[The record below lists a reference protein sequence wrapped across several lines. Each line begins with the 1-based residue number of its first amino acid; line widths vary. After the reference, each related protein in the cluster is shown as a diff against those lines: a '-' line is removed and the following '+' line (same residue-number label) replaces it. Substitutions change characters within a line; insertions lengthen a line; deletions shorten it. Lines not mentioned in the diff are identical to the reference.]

1 METSD
6 PPQTPQEK
14 NLSSNNNQTSSR
26 KRHYQQTEANEEEYE
41 QSDEIQ
47 MNLEREIAELKKLVK
62 KQTKKIRTLEK
73 LTHKL
78 SGDTSRVSEDVDEL
92 FELVNSISDDVYTDP
107 QEYPAD
113 SYHVEAPTPES
124 EQSDEDYHPGD
135 DEDTYTGL
143 SYQKAALAKFTEQLN
158 VAMAKYQSNNQP
170 TLANSEQPATK
181 KTRFSARIATKN
193 TKNNGK
199 KPNYNYDNLGQTS
212 GSEDENKEDND
223 HTGSAVDCS
232 CEEHCTESAISP
244 GDYQSGSP
252 GQPIAIPINKEQLAK
267 IYNGTADAEFVKSII
282 NKALLKA
289 DPLEFVAKYCKE
301 QGFTQKKTTQL
312 KNQTKEYLALTAES
326 TKETSDLEHF
336 LYTPEPTRK
345 EIIKSLEYIKTNN
358 TSDKPYKFRILA
370 SHLENYAKN
379 IALYKANQLEDS
391 EPGTGEYYKLKNW
404 IDTLL
409 DIPWGQHK
417 YINVNSAMVG
427 TYLKNA
433 RECMNRV
440 IYGQDETKDVI
451 IQIISK
457 MITNPQKSGNV
468 FAVYGPPGVGKTTI
482 IKEGMS
488 QALGLPFAFISLGGA
503 TDSSYLDGHG
513 YTYEGSTPGK
523 IVELLKKSKCMNPI
537 FYFDELD
544 KVSDTRKGEEIANL
558 LIHLTDPSQNNMFQ
572 DKYLGNVNIDLSKSI
587 FVFSFND
594 ITRVNPILLD
604 RMELIYVKGFTLL
617 EKMRITRD
625 YLLPELLKLYCL
637 YSQYPL
643 QQPSTPI
650 VAGTTQHTTA
660 TDQQPDVIFND
671 ECLEYIITYNNQQA
685 KEDGVRQIKRRLEK
699 ICAQLNIL
707 KITGDECHNIH
718 SILDSIPELK
728 QGITWPL
735 VLSKDMIDK
744 LLKIKSRED
753 LAPPFGMYC

>member
-1 METSD
+1 METPD
-6 PPQTPQEK
+6 KPQTSQEK
-14 NLSSNNNQTSSR
+14 NMSSYNNQNPSR
-26 KRHYQQTEANEEEYE
+26 KRPLQDQIYDHTYDHTYDQIDDQIYDN
-41 QSDEIQ
+41 
-47 MNLEREIAELKKLVK
+47 MNLEIEIAELKKLVK
-62 KQTKKIRTLEK
+62 KQSKKIRSLEK
-73 LTHKL
+73 LAHKL
-78 SGDTSRVSEDVDEL
+78 SGDTSRVSEDIDEL
-92 FELVNSISDDVYTDP
+92 FDMVNTISDDVYTEQDVDMNNNG
-107 QEYPAD
+107 AD
-113 SYHVEAPTPES
+113 GGSD
-124 EQSDEDYHPGD
+124 QSDADYYPTGEEDD
-135 DEDTYTGL
+135 DESTL
-143 SYQKAALAKFTEQLN
+143 PAHKAALNKFTQQLN
-158 VAMAKYQSNNQP
+158 AAMQKYQPQ
-170 TLANSEQPATK
+170 QPATK
-181 KTRFSARIATKN
+181 KTRFSARLASSKTKN
-193 TKNNGK
+193 SSTNMTNTTNKTNID
-199 KPNYNYDNLGQTS
+199 YNEASECECEDHDAGNDMIADSLS
-212 GSEDENKEDND
+212 GAN
-223 HTGSAVDCS
+223 
-232 CEEHCTESAISP
+232 
-244 GDYQSGSP
+244 
-252 GQPIAIPINKEQLAK
+252 QPIAIPINKEQLSK
-267 IYNGTADAEFVKSII
+267 IYNGTADESFVKSII

-289 DPLEFVAKYCKE
+289 DPIGFVTKYCQE
-301 QGFTQKKTTQL
+301 QGFSKKKTTQL
-312 KNQTKEYLALTAES
+312 KNQTQEYIDLTAES
-326 TKETSDLEHF
+326 TREVSDLEHF
-336 LYTPEPTRK
+336 LETAEPIRK
-345 EIIKSLEYIKTNN
+345 EIIKSLEYIKENN

-391 EPGTGEYYKLKNW
+391 EPGTGDYYKLKNW

-409 DIPWGQHK
+409 DIPWGINK

-427 TYLKNA
+427 RYLKNA

-488 QALGLPFAFISLGGA
+488 RALGLPFAFISLGGA

-523 IVELLKKSKCMNPI
+523 IIDLLRKSKCMNPI

-594 ITRVNPILLD
+594 ITRVNSILLD
-604 RMELIYVKGFTLL
+604 RMELIYVKGFTIP

-637 YSQYPL
+637 FS
-643 QQPSTPI
+643 PSSTHVSTESIEPNH
-650 VAGTTQHTTA
+650 QSH
-660 TDQQPDVIFND
+660 DNMQPDVIFSD
-671 ECLEYIITYNNQQA
+671 ECLEYIISYNRQSA

-707 KITGDECHNIH
+707 KITGDECYNIH

-728 QGITWPL
+728 QGIQWPITL
-735 VLSKDMIDK
+735 NNEMIDK

>member
-1 METSD
+1 MEMPDQT
-6 PPQTPQEK
+6 QTPQEK
-14 NLSSNNNQTSSR
+14 NLSSNNNQSSSR
-26 KRHYQQTEANEEEYE
+26 KRPYQHHDLEEQFIEEEE
-41 QSDEIQ
+41 DK
-47 MNLEREIAELKKLVK
+47 MNLEREILELKKLVK
-62 KQTKKIRTLEK
+62 KQTKKIRALEK
-73 LTHKL
+73 LTHTL
-78 SGDTSRVSEDVDEL
+78 SSDTSRVSEDVDEL
-92 FELVNSISDDVYTDP
+92 FELVNSISEDVYTNHD
-107 QEYPAD
+107 ELDTNHANY
-113 SYHVEAPTPES
+113 
-124 EQSDEDYHPGD
+124 EQSESDQSDPEYNPGEDDTEEFSHALPG
-135 DEDTYTGL
+135 
-143 SYQKAALAKFTEQLN
+143 QKAALAKFTQQLN
-158 VAMAKYQSNNQP
+158 DAMRKYQTEYTS
-170 TLANSEQPATK
+170 TDKVSSKHKANIPPTK
-181 KTRFSARIATKN
+181 KTRFSTRLATKH
-193 TKNNGK
+193 TSDHEK
-199 KPNYNYDNLGQTS
+199 KPTCCDE
-212 GSEDENKEDND
+212 EDEIECDEDQ
-223 HTGSAVDCS
+223 
-232 CEEHCTESAISP
+232 EFESYNSESP
-244 GDYQSGSP
+244 GHYQSDSP
-252 GQPIAIPINKEQLAK
+252 RQQIAIPINKEQLAK
-267 IYNGTADAEFVKSII
+267 IYNGTADQEFVKSII
-282 NKALLKA
+282 NKALMKA
-289 DPLEFVAKYCKE
+289 DPLGFVAKYCKD

-312 KNQTKEYLALTAES
+312 KNQTQEYLALTAES

-336 LYTPEPTRK
+336 LFTPEPTRK

-427 TYLKNA
+427 SYLKNA

-604 RMELIYVKGFTLL
+604 RMELIYVKGFTLQ

-637 YSQYPL
+637 YSQ
-643 QQPSTPI
+643 PSS
-650 VAGTTQHTTA
+650 TTNSEP
-660 TDQQPDVIFND
+660 QPDVIFND
-671 ECLEYIITYNNQQA
+671 ECLEYIITYNNQTA
-685 KEDGVRQIKRRLEK
+685 KEDGVRQIKRRIEK

-728 QGITWPL
+728 LGIKWPL
-735 VLSKDMIDK
+735 KLNKEIIDK
-744 LLKIKSRED
+744 LLKIKSKED

>member
-1 METSD
+1 METID
-6 PPQTPQEK
+6 TPQTPQEK
-14 NLSSNNNQTSSR
+14 NLNSNNNQTSSR
-26 KRHYQQTEANEEEYE
+26 KRHYQDQQE
-41 QSDEIQ
+41 DDDQ
-47 MNLEREIAELKKLVK
+47 MNLEQEIVELKKLVK
-62 KQTKKIRTLEK
+62 KQTKKIRSLEK
-73 LTHKL
+73 LAHKL
-78 SGDTSRVSEDVDEL
+78 SGETGKAVDDIDEL
-92 FELVNSISDDVYTDP
+92 FELVNTLSDDVYTTNTEPDSGVLSSYIK
-107 QEYPAD
+107 QGQSGDQYSEDEYSGSDAD
-113 SYHVEAPTPES
+113 YNP
-124 EQSDEDYHPGD
+124 DEDELATEHELQG
-135 DEDTYTGL
+135 
-143 SYQKAALAKFTEQLN
+143 QKAALAKFTKQLN
-158 VAMAKYQSNNQP
+158 MAMQKYQSGAATNP
-170 TLANSEQPATK
+170 TTK
-181 KTRFSARIATKN
+181 KTRFSARIATKKSKQN
-193 TKNNGK
+193 QRENPSTNSGWEVETDEEEQEDAD
-199 KPNYNYDNLGQTS
+199 PN
-212 GSEDENKEDND
+212 KM
-223 HTGSAVDCS
+223 DCS
-232 CEEHCTESAISP
+232 CDEHEQTESP
-244 GDYQSGSP
+244 K
-252 GQPIAIPINKEQLAK
+252 QPIAIPINKEQLAK
-267 IYNGTADAEFVKSII
+267 IYNGTADEEFVKSII

-289 DPLEFVAKYCKE
+289 DPLGFVSKYCKE

-312 KNQTKEYLALTAES
+312 KNQTQEYLALTAET
-326 TKETSDLEHF
+326 TKEISDLEHF
-336 LYTPEPTRK
+336 LYTPDPTRK

-409 DIPWGQHK
+409 DIPWGQQR

-427 TYLKNA
+427 SYLKNA

-488 QALGLPFAFISLGGA
+488 QALSLPFAFISLGGA

-523 IVELLKKSKCMNPI
+523 IVELLKKAKCMNPI

-572 DKYLGNVNIDLSKSI
+572 DKYLGNINIDLSKSI

-604 RMELIYVKGFTLL
+604 RMELIYVKGFTLA
-617 EKMRITRD
+617 EKMRITQD

-637 YSQYPL
+637 YSPTATTE
-643 QQPSTPI
+643 PSTSAI
-650 VAGTTQHTTA
+650 DHQA
-660 TDQQPDVIFND
+660 DVIFND
-671 ECLEYIITYNNQQA
+671 ECLEYIITYNNQTA

-707 KITGDECHNIH
+707 KITGSECHNIH

-728 QGITWPL
+728 QGIQWPITL
-735 VLSKDMIDK
+735 NKEMIDK

>member
-1 METSD
+1 MEHID

-14 NLSSNNNQTSSR
+14 NLNSNNNQTSSR
-26 KRHYQQTEANEEEYE
+26 KRHYQDQQTE
-41 QSDEIQ
+41 DEDQ
-47 MNLEREIAELKKLVK
+47 MNLEQEIIELKKLVK
-62 KQTKKIRTLEK
+62 KQNKKIRSLEK
-73 LTHKL
+73 MAHKL
-78 SGDTSRVSEDVDEL
+78 SSETGRASEDIDEL
-92 FELVNSISDDVYTDP
+92 FELVNTMSDDVYTTNTEETNSVHQSSYIFSD
-107 QEYPAD
+107 QSKSNRYSNDEETGSDAD
-113 SYHVEAPTPES
+113 YNPE
-124 EQSDEDYHPGD
+124 DEDFSTEH
-135 DEDTYTGL
+135 GL
-143 SYQKAALAKFTEQLN
+143 SVQKVALAKFTQQLN
-158 VAMAKYQSNNQP
+158 MAMQKYQSGTPNP
-170 TLANSEQPATK
+170 PTK
-181 KTRFSARIATKN
+181 KTRFSARIATKKSKK
-193 TKNNGK
+193 TTNGNHK
-199 KPNYNYDNLGQTS
+199 SQTENQDSNEETDEEQLKDEEEQEIDIAEFDNAEQDHAGTS
-212 GSEDENKEDND
+212 
-223 HTGSAVDCS
+223 
-232 CEEHCTESAISP
+232 
-244 GDYQSGSP
+244 Q
-252 GQPIAIPINKEQLAK
+252 QPIAIPINKEQLAK
-267 IYNGTADAEFVKSII
+267 IYNGTADEDFIKSII
-282 NKALLKA
+282 NKAFLKA
-289 DPLEFVAKYCKE
+289 DPIGFVSKYCKE

-312 KNQTKEYLALTAES
+312 KNQTQEYLALTAES
-326 TKETSDLEHF
+326 TKEVSDLEHF
-336 LYTPEPTRK
+336 LYTPDITRK

-391 EPGTGEYYKLKNW
+391 EPGTGEYYKMKNW

-409 DIPWGQHK
+409 DIPWGHNK

-427 TYLKNA
+427 SYLKNA

-488 QALGLPFAFISLGGA
+488 QALNLPFAFISLGGA

-572 DKYLGNVNIDLSKSI
+572 DKYLGNINIDLSKSI

-604 RMELIYVKGFTLL
+604 RMELIYVKGFTLP

-637 YSQYPL
+637 YSPTATTEPSIPL
-643 QQPSTPI
+643 QSTF
-650 VAGTTQHTTA
+650 AENTH
-660 TDQQPDVIFND
+660 PDVIFND
-671 ECLEYIITYNNQQA
+671 DCLEYIITYNNQTA

-728 QGITWPL
+728 SGIKWPL
-735 VLSKDMIDK
+735 ALNKEMIDK

-753 LAPPFGMYC
+753 LTPPFGMYC

>member
-1 METSD
+1 METPD
-6 PPQTPQEK
+6 TPQTSQEK
-14 NLSSNNNQTSSR
+14 NLNSNNNQTSSR
-26 KRHYQQTEANEEEYE
+26 KRPYQDNQPNQHQTD
-41 QSDEIQ
+41 DETQ
-47 MNLEREIAELKKLVK
+47 MNLEQEIIELKKLVK
-62 KQTKKIRTLEK
+62 KQTKKIRSLEK
-73 LTHKL
+73 LAHKL
-78 SGDTSRVSEDVDEL
+78 SSETGKATDDIDEL
-92 FELVNSISDDVYTDP
+92 FELVNNMSEDVYTTNIETNNGTQSTHYSMAENSGSD
-107 QEYPAD
+107 AD
-113 SYHVEAPTPES
+113 YNP
-124 EQSDEDYHPGD
+124 DEDELD
-135 DEDTYTGL
+135 NETNI
-143 SYQKAALAKFTEQLN
+143 SSQRAALSKFTQKLN
-158 VAMAKYQSNNQP
+158 DTMQKYQSYAGTQMATKQP
-170 TLANSEQPATK
+170 PVK
-181 KTRFSARIATKN
+181 KTRFSARIATKKS
-193 TKNNGK
+193 KNNNSEK
-199 KPNYNYDNLGQTS
+199 IIEDSISSND
-212 GSEDENKEDND
+212 EDEQQDDELQQEI
-223 HTGSAVDCS
+223 DCS
-232 CEEHCTESAISP
+232 YNKHEYA
-244 GDYQSGSP
+244 QSVSP

-267 IYNGTADAEFVKSII
+267 IYNGTADEEFVKSII

-289 DPLEFVAKYCKE
+289 DPLGFVAKYCKE
-301 QGFTQKKTTQL
+301 QGFSQKKTTQL
-312 KNQTKEYLALTAES
+312 KNQTQDYLELTADS
-326 TKETSDLEHF
+326 TKETTDLEHF
-336 LYTPEPTRK
+336 LYTPDTTRK
-345 EIIKSLEYIKTNN
+345 EIIKSLEYIKNNN

-370 SHLENYAKN
+370 SHMDNYAKN

-417 YINVNSAMVG
+417 YINVNTAMVG
-427 TYLKNA
+427 SYLKNA

-488 QALGLPFAFISLGGA
+488 KALNLPFAFISLGGA

-544 KVSDTRKGEEIANL
+544 KVSDTRKGEEVANL

-572 DKYLGNVNIDLSKSI
+572 DKYLGNINIDLSKSI

-604 RMELIYVKGFTLL
+604 RMELIYVKGFTLQ

-625 YLLPELLKLYCL
+625 YLLPELLNLYCL
-637 YSQYPL
+637 YSPTITTESNIPTISL
-643 QQPSTPI
+643 STSEERRL
-650 VAGTTQHTTA
+650 
-660 TDQQPDVIFND
+660 DVIFND
-671 ECLEYIITYNNQQA
+671 ECLEYIITFNNQMA

-707 KITGDECHNIH
+707 KITGDDCHNIH

-728 QGITWPL
+728 AGIKWPL
-735 VLSKDMIDK
+735 VLNKEMIDK
-744 LLKIKSRED
+744 LLKINSRED
-753 LAPPFGMYC
+753 LVPPFGMYC

>member
-1 METSD
+1 MLSPD

-26 KRHYQQTEANEEEYE
+26 KRHYQQTEPTEEEE
-41 QSDEIQ
+41 HQLDTSTDK

-62 KQTKKIRTLEK
+62 KQTKKIRSLEK

-113 SYHVEAPTPES
+113 PYHFEAQSTES
-124 EQSDEDYHPGD
+124 EQSDEDYYPRE
-135 DEDTYTGL
+135 DEDPTSRL
-143 SYQKAALAKFTEQLN
+143 SYQKAALTKFTQQLN
-158 VAMAKYQSNNQP
+158 EAMAKYQSNTQP
-170 TLANSEQPATK
+170 TQGTSEQPATK

-193 TKNNGK
+193 TKKNGK
-199 KPNYNYDNLGQTS
+199 QQKYNYDDEHTQESNSEEDQT
-212 GSEDENKEDND
+212 GEDAMDCGCEDHNAEIP
-223 HTGSAVDCS
+223 S
-232 CEEHCTESAISP
+232 
-244 GDYQSGSP
+244 DYQTGSP

-267 IYNGTADAEFVKSII
+267 IYNGTADEEFVKSII

-289 DPLEFVAKYCKE
+289 DPLGFVAKYCKE

-312 KNQTKEYLALTAES
+312 KNQTQEYLALTAES
-326 TKETSDLEHF
+326 TKEISEIEHF

-427 TYLKNA
+427 SYLKNA

-488 QALGLPFAFISLGGA
+488 QALGIPFAFISLGGA

-572 DKYLGNVNIDLSKSI
+572 DKYLGNINIDLSKSI

-637 YSQYPL
+637 YSTDNINTEPSKL
-643 QQPSTPI
+643 QAKSTENI
-650 VAGTTQHTTA
+650 QA
-660 TDQQPDVIFND
+660 DVIVND
-671 ECLEYIITYNNQQA
+671 ECLEYIITYNNQHT

-728 QGITWPL
+728 QGIQWPITL
-735 VLSKDMIDK
+735 NKEMIDK

>member
-1 METSD
+1 METPD
-6 PPQTPQEK
+6 TPQTSQEK
-14 NLSSNNNQTSSR
+14 NLNSNNNQTSSR
-26 KRHYQQTEANEEEYE
+26 KRPYQDNQPNQHQTD
-41 QSDEIQ
+41 DETQ
-47 MNLEREIAELKKLVK
+47 MNLEQEIIELKKLVK
-62 KQTKKIRTLEK
+62 KQTKKIRSLEK
-73 LTHKL
+73 LAHKL
-78 SGDTSRVSEDVDEL
+78 SSETGKATDDIDEL
-92 FELVNSISDDVYTDP
+92 FELVNNMSEDVYTTNIETNNGTQSTHYSMAENSGSD
-107 QEYPAD
+107 AD
-113 SYHVEAPTPES
+113 YNP
-124 EQSDEDYHPGD
+124 DEDELD
-135 DEDTYTGL
+135 NETNI
-143 SYQKAALAKFTEQLN
+143 SSQRAALSKFTQKLN
-158 VAMAKYQSNNQP
+158 DTMQKYQSYAGTQMATKQP
-170 TLANSEQPATK
+170 PVK
-181 KTRFSARIATKN
+181 KTRFSARIATKKS
-193 TKNNGK
+193 KNNNSEK
-199 KPNYNYDNLGQTS
+199 IIEDSISSND
-212 GSEDENKEDND
+212 EDEQQDDELQQEI
-223 HTGSAVDCS
+223 DCS
-232 CEEHCTESAISP
+232 YNKHEYA
-244 GDYQSGSP
+244 QSVSP

-267 IYNGTADAEFVKSII
+267 IYNGTADEEFVKSII

-289 DPLEFVAKYCKE
+289 DPLGFVAKYCKE
-301 QGFTQKKTTQL
+301 QGFSQKKTTQL
-312 KNQTKEYLALTAES
+312 KNQTQDYLELTADS
-326 TKETSDLEHF
+326 TKETTDLEHF
-336 LYTPEPTRK
+336 LYTPDTTRK
-345 EIIKSLEYIKTNN
+345 EIIKSLEYIKNNN

-370 SHLENYAKN
+370 SHMDNYAKN

-417 YINVNSAMVG
+417 YINVNTAMVG
-427 TYLKNA
+427 SYLKNA

-488 QALGLPFAFISLGGA
+488 KALNLPFAFISLGGA

-544 KVSDTRKGEEIANL
+544 KVSDTRKGEEVANL

-572 DKYLGNVNIDLSKSI
+572 DKYLGNINIDLSKSI

-604 RMELIYVKGFTLL
+604 RMELIYVKGFTLQ

-625 YLLPELLKLYCL
+625 YLLPELLNLYCL
-637 YSQYPL
+637 YSPTITTESNIPTISL
-643 QQPSTPI
+643 STSEERRL
-650 VAGTTQHTTA
+650 
-660 TDQQPDVIFND
+660 DVIFND
-671 ECLEYIITYNNQQA
+671 ECLEYIITFNNQTA

-707 KITGDECHNIH
+707 KITGDDCHNIH

-728 QGITWPL
+728 AGIKWPL
-735 VLSKDMIDK
+735 VLNKEMIDK
-744 LLKIKSRED
+744 LLKINSRED
-753 LAPPFGMYC
+753 LVPPFGMYC

>member
-1 METSD
+1 MD
-6 PPQTPQEK
+6 CNCDGQEP
-14 NLSSNNNQTSSR
+14 L
-26 KRHYQQTEANEEEYE
+26 
-41 QSDEIQ
+41 
-47 MNLEREIAELKKLVK
+47 LVGGG
-62 KQTKKIRTLEK
+62 
-73 LTHKL
+73 
-78 SGDTSRVSEDVDEL
+78 S
-92 FELVNSISDDVYTDP
+92 TD
-107 QEYPAD
+107 
-113 SYHVEAPTPES
+113 
-124 EQSDEDYHPGD
+124 
-135 DEDTYTGL
+135 
-143 SYQKAALAKFTEQLN
+143 N
-158 VAMAKYQSNNQP
+158 
-170 TLANSEQPATK
+170 
-181 KTRFSARIATKN
+181 
-193 TKNNGK
+193 
-199 KPNYNYDNLGQTS
+199 
-212 GSEDENKEDND
+212 
-223 HTGSAVDCS
+223 
-232 CEEHCTESAISP
+232 
-244 GDYQSGSP
+244 YQSGSP
-252 GQPIAIPINKEQLAK
+252 NQPIAIPINKEQLAK
-267 IYNGTADAEFVKSII
+267 IYNGTADDEFVKSII

-289 DPLEFVAKYCKE
+289 DPVGFVTKYCKE

-312 KNQTKEYLALTAES
+312 KNQTQEYLALTAES

-336 LYTPEPTRK
+336 LCTPDITRK

-391 EPGTGEYYKLKNW
+391 EPGTGDYYKLKNW

-409 DIPWGQHK
+409 DIPWGMHK

-427 TYLKNA
+427 SYLKNA

-457 MITNPQKSGNV
+457 MITNPHKSGNV

-544 KVSDTRKGEEIANL
+544 KISDTRKGEEIANL

-572 DKYLGNVNIDLSKSI
+572 DKYLGNINIDLSKSI

-594 ITRVNPILLD
+594 IARVNPILLD
-604 RMELIYVKGFTLL
+604 RMELIYVKGFTLP

-637 YSQYPL
+637 FSQTNNC
-643 QQPSTPI
+643 QPSTPLSL
-650 VAGTTQHTTA
+650 
-660 TDQQPDVIFND
+660 QPDVVFND
-671 ECLEYIITYNNQQA
+671 ECLEYVITYNNQTA

-728 QGITWPL
+728 QGIQWPL
-735 VLSKDMIDK
+735 VINKEMIDK

-753 LAPPFGMYC
+753 IAPPFGMYC

>member
-1 METSD
+1 MEMSD
-6 PPQTPQEK
+6 QKQTPQEK
-14 NLSSNNNQTSSR
+14 NLSSNNNQSSSR
-26 KRHYQQTEANEEEYE
+26 KRPYQQQNLEEQFIEE
-41 QSDEIQ
+41 KEDK
-47 MNLEREIAELKKLVK
+47 MNLEREILELKNLVK
-62 KQTKKIRTLEK
+62 KQTKKIRALEK
-73 LTHKL
+73 LTHTL
-78 SGDTSRVSEDVDEL
+78 SSDTSRVSEDVDEL
-92 FELVNSISDDVYTDP
+92 FELVNSISDDVYTNPDELDKNHTNYE
-107 QEYPAD
+107 QL
-113 SYHVEAPTPES
+113 ES
-124 EQSDEDYHPGD
+124 DQSDPEYNPGED
-135 DEDTYTGL
+135 DTEEFSHAL
-143 SYQKAALAKFTEQLN
+143 PDQKAALAKFTQQLN
-158 VAMAKYQSNNQP
+158 DAMRKYQTEYISTDNASS
-170 TLANSEQPATK
+170 THHANIPPTK
-181 KTRFSARIATKN
+181 KTRFSARLATK
-193 TKNNGK
+193 TPSDHAQKYTCCDEKDEIECDKQEFESNNAESPG
-199 KPNYNYDNLGQTS
+199 NYES
-212 GSEDENKEDND
+212 GSR
-223 HTGSAVDCS
+223 
-232 CEEHCTESAISP
+232 
-244 GDYQSGSP
+244 
-252 GQPIAIPINKEQLAK
+252 GQQIAIPINKEQLTK
-267 IYNGTADAEFVKSII
+267 IYNGTADHEFVKSII

-289 DPLEFVAKYCKE
+289 DPLGFVAKYCKE

-312 KNQTKEYLALTAES
+312 KNQTQEYLALTAES
-326 TKETSDLEHF
+326 TKDTSDLEHF
-336 LYTPEPTRK
+336 LYTPEHTRK

-358 TSDKPYKFRILA
+358 TSDKPYNFRILA

-427 TYLKNA
+427 SYLKNA

-604 RMELIYVKGFTLL
+604 RMELIYVKGFTLA
-617 EKMRITRD
+617 EKMRITQD

-637 YSQYPL
+637 YSQ
-643 QQPSTPI
+643 PST
-650 VAGTTQHTTA
+650 TTNCES
-660 TDQQPDVIFND
+660 QPDIIFTD
-671 ECLEYIITYNNQQA
+671 ECLEYIITYNNQTA

-728 QGITWPL
+728 LGIKWPL
-735 VLSKDMIDK
+735 TLNKEIIDR

>member
-1 METSD
+1 MEIQD
-6 PPQTPQEK
+6 NPGIQQEK
-14 NLSSNNNQTSSR
+14 NSSSNNNQSSSR
-26 KRHYQQTEANEEEYE
+26 KRPYQDKLPEELQETEII
-41 QSDEIQ
+41 DEDQ
-47 MNLEREIAELKKLVK
+47 MNLEREILELKKLVK
-62 KQTKKIRTLEK
+62 KQTKKIRSLEK
-73 LTHKL
+73 MAYKLTSDKERTA
-78 SGDTSRVSEDVDEL
+78 DDIDEL
-92 FELVNSISDDVYTDP
+92 FELVNTISDDVYTTTDQPNLAQP
-107 QEYPAD
+107 QED
-113 SYHVEAPTPES
+113 SES
-124 EQSDEDYHPGD
+124 DYEYINEVD
-135 DEDTYTGL
+135 DTNDEDTEPML
-143 SYQKAALAKFTEQLN
+143 SSQKAALANFTKQLN
-158 VAMAKYQSNNQP
+158 NAMQKYQSGITSQSSSTQP
-170 TLANSEQPATK
+170 SNK
-181 KTRFSARIATKN
+181 KTRFSARLATKKSN
-193 TKNNGK
+193 LIQQKNHSNEEINNESSEDQNESGEDLDEANNGM
-199 KPNYNYDNLGQTS
+199 NYKYDNHDPELAKSHGQ
-212 GSEDENKEDND
+212 
-223 HTGSAVDCS
+223 
-232 CEEHCTESAISP
+232 
-244 GDYQSGSP
+244 Q
-252 GQPIAIPINKEQLAK
+252 IAIPINKEQLAK
-267 IYNGTADAEFVKSII
+267 IYNGTADETFVKSII

-289 DPLEFVAKYCKE
+289 DPMGFVAKYCKD
-301 QGFTQKKTTQL
+301 QGFSQKKATQL
-312 KNQTKEYLALTAES
+312 KNQTQEYLGLTAES
-326 TKETSDLEHF
+326 TTEISELEHF

-379 IALYKANQLEDS
+379 IALYKANQLEES

-427 TYLKNA
+427 SYLKNA

-513 YTYEGSTPGK
+513 YTYEGSTPGR

-572 DKYLGNVNIDLSKSI
+572 DKYLGNINIDLSKSI

-604 RMELIYVKGFTLL
+604 RMELIYVKGFTLQ

-625 YLLPELLKLYCL
+625 YLLPELIKLYCL
-637 YSQYPL
+637 YSPL
-643 QQPSTPI
+643 
-650 VAGTTQHTTA
+650 TTTMYINTCTTR
-660 TDQQPDVIFND
+660 TTENTDVIIND
-671 ECLEYIITYNNQQA
+671 ECLEYIISYNYNNLIT

-728 QGITWPL
+728 KGIQWPL
-735 VLSKDMIDK
+735 TLNKDMIDK
-744 LLKIKSRED
+744 LLKIKTNED

>member
-1 METSD
+1 MDKPDQS
-6 PPQTPQEK
+6 QTPQEK
-14 NLSSNNNQTSSR
+14 NLNSNNNQISSR
-26 KRHYQQTEANEEEYE
+26 KRPYQQEPSEQVIEE
-41 QSDEIQ
+41 DQ

-62 KQTKKIRTLEK
+62 KQTKKIRSLEK
-73 LTHKL
+73 LAHKL
-78 SGDTSRVSEDVDEL
+78 SGETDRVTEDVDEL
-92 FELVNSISDDVYTDP
+92 FELVNTISDDVYTDP
-107 QEYPAD
+107 IQADQYDYVVNEYAD
-113 SYHVEAPTPES
+113 SES
-124 EQSDEDYHPGD
+124 EQSDMEYYPD
-135 DEDTYTGL
+135 DEEDTG
-143 SYQKAALAKFTEQLN
+143 QKTALAKFTQKLN
-158 VAMAKYQSNNQP
+158 DAMQKYQTQQSSTQNHSTQQQP
-170 TLANSEQPATK
+170 PTK
-181 KTRFSARIATKN
+181 KTRFSARIATK
-193 TKNNGK
+193 KSQKHGKQSINN
-199 KPNYNYDNLGQTS
+199 NDYIENS
-212 GSEDENKEDND
+212 SCDEAEEM
-223 HTGSAVDCS
+223 DCNCDRQDS
-232 CEEHCTESAISP
+232 LSVGGESH
-244 GDYQSGSP
+244 GNYQSGSP
-252 GQPIAIPINKEQLAK
+252 NQPIAIPINKEQLAK
-267 IYNGTADAEFVKSII
+267 IYNGTADEEFVKSII

-289 DPLEFVAKYCKE
+289 DPIGFVTKYCKE

-312 KNQTKEYLALTAES
+312 KNQTQEYLALTAES
-326 TKETSDLEHF
+326 TRETSDLEHF
-336 LYTPEPTRK
+336 LYTPDITRK

-391 EPGTGEYYKLKNW
+391 EPGTGDYYKLKNW

-409 DIPWGQHK
+409 DIPWGMHK
-417 YINVNSAMVG
+417 YINVNSAMVSS
-427 TYLKNA
+427 YLKNA

-572 DKYLGNVNIDLSKSI
+572 DKYLGNINIDLSKSI

-604 RMELIYVKGFTLL
+604 RMELIYVKGFTLP

-637 YSQYPL
+637 FSQSNNDE
-643 QQPSTPI
+643 PSTPPSI
-650 VAGTTQHTTA
+650 
-660 TDQQPDVIFND
+660 QPDVIFND
-671 ECLEYIITYNNQQA
+671 ECLEYVITYNNQTA

-728 QGITWPL
+728 QGIQWPL
-735 VLSKDMIDK
+735 VINKEMIDK

>member
-1 METSD
+1 METID
-6 PPQTPQEK
+6 TTQTPQEK
-14 NLSSNNNQTSSR
+14 NLNSNNNQTISR
-26 KRHYQQTEANEEEYE
+26 KRHYQDHQQDEE
-41 QSDEIQ
+41 Q
-47 MNLEREIAELKKLVK
+47 MNLEQEIIELKKLVK
-62 KQTKKIRTLEK
+62 KQNKKIRSLEK
-73 LTHKL
+73 LAHKL
-78 SGDTSRVSEDVDEL
+78 SSETGRASEDIDEL
-92 FELVNSISDDVYTDP
+92 FELVNTMSDDVYTTNTEETNSGH
-107 QEYPAD
+107 QS
-113 SYHVEAPTPES
+113 SYIFS
-124 EQSDEDYHPGD
+124 DQSKSNRYSNDE
-135 DEDTYTGL
+135 YTGSDADYNPDEEEL
-143 SYQKAALAKFTEQLN
+143 DTDIGLPGQKVALAKFTQQLN
-158 VAMAKYQSNNQP
+158 TAMQKYQSSAPNP
-170 TLANSEQPATK
+170 PTK
-181 KTRFSARIATKN
+181 KTRFSARIATKKSKQN
-193 TKNNGK
+193 QRENPITNSGWEVETDEEEQEDAD
-199 KPNYNYDNLGQTS
+199 PN
-212 GSEDENKEDND
+212 KM
-223 HTGSAVDCS
+223 DCS
-232 CEEHCTESAISP
+232 CDEHEQTESP
-244 GDYQSGSP
+244 K
-252 GQPIAIPINKEQLAK
+252 QPIAIPINKEQLAK
-267 IYNGTADAEFVKSII
+267 IYNGTADEDFIKSII

-289 DPLEFVAKYCKE
+289 DPLGFVSKYCKE

-312 KNQTKEYLALTAES
+312 KNQTQEYLALTAES
-326 TKETSDLEHF
+326 TKEVTDLEHF
-336 LYTPEPTRK
+336 LYTPDVTRK

-427 TYLKNA
+427 SYLKNA

-523 IVELLKKSKCMNPI
+523 IVELLKKAKCMNPI

-572 DKYLGNVNIDLSKSI
+572 DKYLGNINIDLSKSI

-604 RMELIYVKGFTLL
+604 RMELIYVKGFTLP

-637 YSQYPL
+637 YSP
-643 QQPSTPI
+643 
-650 VAGTTQHTTA
+650 TA
-660 TDQQPDVIFND
+660 TTEPSISSTDNQPDVIFND
-671 ECLEYIITYNNQQA
+671 ECLEYIITYNNQTA

-728 QGITWPL
+728 HGIQWPITL
-735 VLSKDMIDK
+735 NKEMIDK